1 MSKPQD
7 MFNEMKLTTLQS
19 SRLQRVYLCSPFA
32 KRLLSNDQGLLEVLL
47 ENSHISYQLS
57 EMQSFW
63 EKQVIK
69 DEISLKKALRQLRQ
83 QVMTRIIFRDLNDL
97 ADLNEVVTSISVFA
111 DFAINT
117 AIDYLHGWQTL
128 EYGLPV
134 NERGVPQSLIVIGMG
149 KLGGMELN
157 VSSDIDLIFAY
168 GQEGK
173 CLGEKEL
180 SNQDYFVRLA
190 KKLIAVIDEPTADG
204 FVFRVDM
211 RLRPFGHEGIL
222 VSSLD
227 ALESYYQINGREWER
242 YAWIK
247 GREVTGGHS
256 VASLLKPFV
265 YRKYLDY
272 NAFASM
278 RDLKVQ
284 IQRDINAKSA
294 KIVGGKDNIKLGRGG
309 IREIEFIAQ
318 VFQLIRGGQEPDLQI
333 RSTLSV
339 LALLKEKRLL
349 PVEVADDLCEAYVFL
364 RHLEHRLMY
373 VEDAQTQDLPKSDE
387 GKQRIAS
394 AMHFDCW
401 DDLMKVLNQYRASVQ
416 LQFDATFSMAEV
428 NHQNEADETLQTAQ
442 LIWGGGLSEEQCVA
456 GLITLGY
463 KKAVDIYARIQ
474 SLYKGHQYKRLP
486 EQSRQRFNQ
495 LLPLLITVTSRDEN
509 IDIAFMRSADL
520 IEAICRRASYLALL
534 AEFPKAL
541 ALVVRLCGA
550 SAWCAQYLIQHPI
563 VLDELLNESVLYEAP
578 DFAQLRAELSQ
589 MMSTLD
595 GDTEQQMDA
604 MRRFQHACVFRF
616 AAQDIGGKLA
626 LETLSD
632 HLSALADLIID
643 VSIKTI
649 WSSFKYKHIEV
660 PKFAVIGYGKLGSKE
675 LGYSSDL
682 DVIFLYDDAAQDAGN
697 VYAKFAQR
705 INNWFSSL
713 TAAGMLYDIDL
724 QLRPDGNSGLLVS
737 SVQAFDTYQQKR
749 AWAWEHQALTRA
761 RFVAGDQAVGKAF
774 VRIRKSTMQQMRNLA
789 FLSTSVVEMREKM
802 RQSQQLNDAL
812 FDLKHSE
819 GGIIDV
825 KFIVQYLLLA
835 NASKYPVLTENIGVG
850 NISLLHQLAT
860 LGVIDDQLAKEV
872 GEAYRTYRLLQHAS
886 RLQGDLQAKVEY
898 AQVEQQAKA
907 VVRLWHEV
915 FNIRS

>member
-1 MSKPQD
+1 M
-7 MFNEMKLTTLQS
+7 
-19 SRLQRVYLCSPFA
+19 
-32 KRLLSNDQGLLEVLL
+32 
-47 ENSHISYQLS
+47 
-57 EMQSFW
+57 
-63 EKQVIK
+63 
-69 DEISLKKALRQLRQ
+69 
-83 QVMTRIIFRDLNDL
+83 
-97 ADLNEVVTSISVFA
+97 
-111 DFAINT
+111 
-117 AIDYLHGWQTL
+117 
-128 EYGLPV
+128 
-134 NERGVPQSLIVIGMG
+134 
-149 KLGGMELN
+149 
-157 VSSDIDLIFAY
+157 
-168 GQEGK
+168 
-173 CLGEKEL
+173 
-180 SNQDYFVRLA
+180 
-190 KKLIAVIDEPTADG
+190 
-204 FVFRVDM
+204 
-211 RLRPFGHEGIL
+211 
-222 VSSLD
+222 
-227 ALESYYQINGREWER
+227 
-242 YAWIK
+242 
-247 GREVTGGHS
+247 
-256 VASLLKPFV
+256 
-265 YRKYLDY
+265 
-272 NAFASM
+272 
-278 RDLKVQ
+278 
-284 IQRDINAKSA
+284 
-294 KIVGGKDNIKLGRGG
+294 
-309 IREIEFIAQ
+309 
-318 VFQLIRGGQEPDLQI
+318 
-333 RSTLSV
+333 
-339 LALLKEKRLL
+339 
-349 PVEVADDLCEAYVFL
+349 
-364 RHLEHRLMY
+364 
-373 VEDAQTQDLPKSDE
+373 
-387 GKQRIAS
+387 
-394 AMHFDCW
+394 
-401 DDLMKVLNQYRASVQ
+401 
-416 LQFDATFSMAEV
+416 
-428 NHQNEADETLQTAQ
+428 
-442 LIWGGGLSEEQCVA
+442 
-456 GLITLGY
+456 
-463 KKAVDIYARIQ
+463 
-474 SLYKGHQYKRLP
+474 
-486 EQSRQRFNQ
+486 
-495 LLPLLITVTSRDEN
+495 
-509 IDIAFMRSADL
+509 
-520 IEAICRRASYLALL
+520 

-649 WSSFKYKHIEV
+649 WSSLKYKHIEV

-749 AWAWEHQALTRA
+749 AWVWEHQALTRA

-825 KFIVQYLLLA
+825 EFIVQYLLLA
-835 NASKYPVLTENIGVG
+835 NASKYPVLTENIGIG